1 MQQLTLARQAEFQR
15 YTKKTRR
22 EQFLEEMEAVMP
34 WAELQALAEP
44 HYSKGE
50 TGRKPVGLGIM
61 LRVYFLQQW
70 FALSDPGVED
80 ALYESAVMRRFA
92 GIDLGRAPAP
102 DETTILNF
110 RHLLEE
116 HELCGQML
124 DAVNLYLASR
134 GIRITTGT
142 IVDATIIHAP
152 SSTKNERKERD
163 PQMHQTRKGNQWYF
177 GMKAHIGVD
186 SKEGIVHSVC
196 STAASVS
203 DVHML
208 PELLHG
214 DERKVWG
221 DAGYQGQTEAIH
233 QAAPEAQDMTSRRV
247 KTKVGV
253 DAVEKGK
260 NRTKARVRAKV
271 EWSFRI
277 VKRVFGFTKVRYRG
291 LKKNHEWLCAAFALA
306 NLYGNRKRL
315 AKINLRLAHQ
325 GA

>member
-1 MQQLTLARQAEFQR
+1 MRQMTLAHQAEFQG
-15 YTKKTRR
+15 YTKRTRR
-22 EQFLEEMEAVMP
+22 EQFLAEMDAVMP
-34 WAELQALAEP
+34 WADLLLLVAP

-50 TGRKPVGLGIM
+50 MGRKPVGLDIM

-80 ALYESAVMRRFA
+80 SLYESPVLRRFA
-92 GIDLGRAPAP
+92 GIDLGRSPAP

-110 RHLLEE
+110 HHLLEE
-116 HELCGQML
+116 HELCGQIL
-124 DAVNLYLASR
+124 DTVNLYLESK

-163 PQMHQTRKGNQWYF
+163 PEMHQTKKGNQWYF
-177 GMKAHIGVD
+177 GMNAHIGVD

-214 DERKVWG
+214 SEKKVWV

-233 QAAPEAQDMTSRRV
+233 EAAPEAQDMTVS
-247 KTKVGV
+247 
-253 DAVEKGK
+253 
-260 NRTKARVRAKV
+260 
-271 EWSFRI
+271 
-277 VKRVFGFTKVRYRG
+277 
-291 LKKNHEWLCAAFALA
+291 
-306 NLYGNRKRL
+306 L
-315 AKINLRLAHQ
+315 AKGPGKKKSNLD
-325 GA
+325 